1 MERRIVVL
9 LGSPRRKGNSA
20 KLAEYLSKG
29 AKSKGAKVASFYL
42 NGMNIKPCQGC
53 RRCQKEN
60 AKGCVIKD
68 DMQILYP
75 KLKEADAVVIA
86 SPIYWF
92 NISAQTKLFIDRCY
106 AIGVGDRNVFTG
118 KRFAFLL
125 SYADVD
131 PFSSGAVNALRS
143 FQDMCKYLGVEVV
156 GMVYGSGDEP
166 GEVEKNRGL
175 MKEAYRLGCQLS
187 G

>member
-1 MERRIVVL
+1 LQE
-9 LGSPRRKGNSA
+9 K
-20 KLAEYLSKG
+20 
-29 AKSKGAKVASFYL
+29 
-42 NGMNIKPCQGC
+42 
-53 RRCQKEN
+53 

-106 AIGVGDRNVFTG
+106 AIGVGERNVFPG
-118 KRFAFLL
+118 KGFAFLL
-125 SYADVD
+125 SYGDAD

-143 FQDMCKYLGVEVV
+143 FQDMCSYLGAEVK

-175 MKEAYRLGCQLS
+175 MKEAYQLGRRLG